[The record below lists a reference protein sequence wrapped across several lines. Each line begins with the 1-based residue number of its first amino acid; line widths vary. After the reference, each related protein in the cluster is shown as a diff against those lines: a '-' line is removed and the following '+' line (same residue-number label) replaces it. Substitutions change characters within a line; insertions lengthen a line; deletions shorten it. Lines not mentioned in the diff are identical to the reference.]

1 MGMDAMNTQT
11 TLGAGSSRAMSDVMV
26 NLSNSSEEFS
36 CLELYDLN
44 SMIISESVWTVSP
57 SLHSSIPYIATAL
70 FIVFLI
76 SFFWNLIIIVAYLAN
91 YKLLKLKRSTPSK
104 ALYYFIGA
112 IIDLLASLN
121 IMLRFVTI
129 VTKTYSHFGSND
141 ISLCRF
147 CDLEGFCL
155 IFLTSVA
162 LHIRAA
168 LGFDRYVYLYYVF
181 GCRIWNGRLAQ
192 GQYHLTIRIIITVVL
207 IIMWSFFVAIL
218 PIATGFGQYKFNTQI
233 GACLPRLEGL
243 SYAGVQNVYYCTFL
257 VLIAL
262 IPLLIYNI
270 SNIYLFYILYEVR
283 RRRRV
288 PWPNLIAIN
297 KRLVTL
303 VVSAISWSPVIV
315 IVLVVNGIPA
325 TLIPSGLII
334 FIWIIFLI
342 NQFTLSS
349 IGESILSGDIAP
361 MTRKAIHRYPT
372 RKKSIR
378 KIGPRDVPIDLL
390 QHKVRH
396 CMQIQTFNLL
406 IVA

>member
-1 MGMDAMNTQT
+1 MNTQT
-11 TLGAGSSRAMSDVMV
+11 TLGPGSSRVMPNVMV

-44 SMIISESVWTVSP
+44 SMIISESAWTVSP
-57 SLHSSIPYIATAL
+57 SLHSSTPYIATAL

-91 YKLLKLKRSTPSK
+91 YKLLKLKRNTPSK

-168 LGFDRYVYLYYVF
+168 LGFDRYVYLSYVF
-181 GCRIWNGRLAQ
+181 GCRIWNGRHDKQ

-262 IPLLIYNI
+262 IPLLIYNV
-270 SNIYLFYILYEVR
+270 SNIYIFYILYTMR
-283 RRRRV
+283 RRRKIQQRS
-288 PWPNLIAIN
+288 LIAIN

-315 IVLVVNGIPA
+315 IVLVVNGISVA
-325 TLIPSGLII
+325 LIPSGLLI

-372 RKKSIR
+372 RKKSNR
-378 KIGPRDVPIDLL
+378 KIGLDLL
-390 QHKVRH
+390 QYYKVRH
-396 CMQIQTFNLL
+396 
-406 IVA
+406 